1 MALLNGPVHCSW
13 CGRHYAYRYGFDG
26 KNIFVLTW
34 DLCTFFWFWW
44 HPHFCS
50 NSCKLAYQHSKGE
63 IGIQRDI
70 TKIKSA
76 ILFLKGLKPQKVDNP
91 SKSPPLTVLQEQVTI
106 KSELDEKSRTTEA
119 IEQVSKDAKDTAIQ
133 LPTQPV
139 LQEQTTIKSELDEK
153 SRTTEAIEQ
162 VSKGVQD
169 TVIKLPIVDT
179 ASNQEDRF
187 NFLRENDR
195 IYKALNFKKKKG
207 FFKRILPSSWIL
219 TIGFYGL
226 VAFIFMMIATLVI
239 PEENEIATMI
249 ASLIFIF
256 VNPILL
262 LVIGIKNRVKY
273 IKDKK
278 PWKECTN
285 NGKQKIE
292 NVYAE
297 FEKLRK
303 DFVEK

>member
-70 TKIKSA
+70 SRIKSA
-76 ILFLKGLKPQKVDNP
+76 ISFFKGLKPQKIDNP
-91 SKSPPLTVLQEQVTI
+91 SKPPPLTVLQEQATI

-119 IEQVSKDAKDTAIQ
+119 IEQLSKGVRDTAIQ
-133 LPTQPV
+133 
-139 LQEQTTIKSELDEK
+139 
-153 SRTTEAIEQ
+153 
-162 VSKGVQD
+162 
-169 TVIKLPIVDT
+169 LPIVDT
-179 ASNQEDRF
+179 ASNQEERF

-195 IYKALNFKKKKG
+195 IYKALNFKKKKS

-219 TIGFYGL
+219 TIVFYGL
-226 VAFIFMMIATLVI
+226 VAFILMMIATLVI

-249 ASLIFIF
+249 ASLFFIL

-292 NVYAE
+292 DVYAE
-297 FEKLRK
+297 FEKLKK
-303 DFVEK
+303 DFVEE